1 MAAKAL
7 ENLDG
12 DNTGYYSVKLDTARY
27 YMRRLLPQ
35 VTALLEAVRSGSD
48 LLMALDAEAF

>member
-7 ENLDG
+7 ENVEG
-12 DNTGYYSVKLDTARY
+12 DNTGFYEVKLDTARY
-27 YMRRLLPQ
+27 FMRRLLPQ
-35 VTALLEAVRSGSD
+35 VGALLEAVRSGSD